1 MGGVSNRWTQI
12 LPLALSTSHYSPN
25 ELSNMVATMDAVDLD
40 KRLVA
45 SIDDFFHGV
54 QISNLEDSLSN
65 WENIYKNY
73 AAVTLDSDT
82 SSLAIGS
89 SQYMELLCD
98 TFLNLSVKTDQLAS
112 DFLQAALAAEE
123 SSTPLTPTSPNFRSP
138 SPSLSDRSPSP
149 PLSSSTTAA
158 YIPLAYT
165 WLLSNLHNPYPPSS
179 LRDEWAYA
187 TNSERR
193 LIDAWFID
201 VRKRIGWTDLL
212 FTHSKA
218 TKAAKKE
225 EEEGGLAKDDDVAPR
240 RDHKDAFPILEPKK
254 ALKYKCRKDLV
265 AAATTFFVHGRAGST
280 SSSTFLPLS
289 AEAQMR
295 FSLLEDQAKLLY
307 HNKVNPQPSALAL
320 EATSQVKQWTPE
332 LEAEV
337 KKIREEERK
346 EKRRATSGKR
356 KRGESEES
364 DDSNDKRQRYYL
376 ILSISALF
384 VHMRGIHVPPLGL
397 AFLSTFLSC
406 CISLFGLFD
415 VI

>member
-1 MGGVSNRWTQI
+1 
-12 LPLALSTSHYSPN
+12 
-25 ELSNMVATMDAVDLD
+25 MVATLDAADLG
-40 KRLVA
+40 KFLAA
-45 SIDDFFHGV
+45 SIDQLARTHDF
-54 QISNLEDSLSN
+54 DSLSLK
-65 WENIYKNY
+65 WDNIDK
-73 AAVTLDSDT
+73 AFVGGSDAGTLDSDT
-82 SSLAIGS
+82 SSLAVGL
-89 SQYMELLCD
+89 SQSMQILCD
-98 TFLNLSVKTDQLAS
+98 TFMHLEVKVEGRVNELRQELAS
-112 DFLQAALAAEE
+112 EP
-123 SSTPLTPTSPNFRSP
+123 STLTSPNSRSP
-138 SPSLSDRSPSP
+138 SPSLFERSPSP
-149 PLSSSTTAA
+149 SPSSPTTAA

-179 LRDEWAYA
+179 LRDEWAY
-187 TNSERR
+187 TTHSERR

-225 EEEGGLAKDDDVAPR
+225 EGEGGELGKDDDVAPR

-265 AAATTFFVHGRAGST
+265 AAATTFFIHGRAGST
-280 SSSTFLPLS
+280 SSSTFVPLS

-356 KRGESEES
+356 KRGDSEES
-364 DDSNDKRQRYYL
+364 DDTNEKRARY
-376 ILSISALF
+376 LSYSVYFCFVRAHARYPRPSAWTCLLVDVF
-384 VHMRGIHVPPLGL
+384 V
-397 AFLSTFLSC
+397 FLLLYFSFWTFLM
-406 CISLFGLFD
+406 
-415 VI
+415 

>member
-1 MGGVSNRWTQI
+1 
-12 LPLALSTSHYSPN
+12 
-25 ELSNMVATMDAVDLD
+25 MDAAGLD
-40 KRLVA
+40 KRLLT
-45 SIDDFFHGV
+45 SIDDFLHGV
-54 QISNLEDSLSN
+54 QTSNLDGSLSN
-65 WENIYKNY
+65 WDNIDK
-73 AAVTLDSDT
+73 AFMGGSDAGTLDSDT
-82 SSLAIGS
+82 SSLAVS
-89 SQYMELLCD
+89 VSQCMQLLCD
-98 TFLNLSVKTDQLAS
+98 TFLTLNVKTDVYAADLHQGFAS
-112 DFLQAALAAEE
+112 EPLPDSTA
-123 SSTPLTPTSPNFRSP
+123 STPASSASRSP

-149 PLSSSTTAA
+149 SPSSPTTAA

-179 LRDEWAYA
+179 LRDEWAYT

-225 EEEGGLAKDDDVAPR
+225 EGEGGELGKDDDVAPR

-280 SSSTFLPLS
+280 SSSTFVPLS

-356 KRGESEES
+356 KRGESE
-364 DDSNDKRQRYYL
+364 DSEDSYEKRQRYLSYSAYVCFVRPHARYL
-376 ILSISALF
+376 RLPAW
-384 VHMRGIHVPPLGL
+384 
-397 AFLSTFLSC
+397 TFLSVDVFVFL
-406 CISLFGLFD
+406 LFVLYFSFKTF
-415 VI
+415 